1 MFSIKNIRWM
11 IIAIVFALT
20 GLVITQIYWLND
32 AIQLKNDEFDKN
44 ISSALYHSIDE
55 YHKTKKAPLL
65 DKPKFQQRKSP
76 NNQCEITVRD
86 SFIVT
91 ETDTLILRIVDCC
104 MRDKSDQTMFKQR
117 QVVTANCNIDSL
129 KDSLLKQNERITQL
143 QVKEETGNVEWAA
156 DPSELKTNSQDFA
169 TSLPLNK
176 IVDIARLDSIFR
188 KKLDN
193 YGINQEYLL
202 AAGLEDKLPELF
214 ANSESK
220 LNIETLVNDENTLSV
235 TWVEANFQ
243 STALKLHVLFPGRN
257 KFLYGEL
264 GWILGA
270 SVILILILII
280 TFYYSIKT
288 ILVQKKLS
296 VVKNDF
302 INNMTHELK
311 TPISTIGL
319 ASEMLNDD
327 SISTTEKQRKI
338 YITMIRD
345 ENKRLGTLVE
355 SVLQSA
361 VIERG
366 ELTLK
371 PEKLEMNE
379 IIQEVAT
386 NFEIQVNQR
395 GGKVNLKLNAA
406 HDFVNGDKVHLSNV
420 LFNLLDNANKYSFD
434 TPDITISTGN
444 TTDKIII
451 SISDKGIG
459 INKDNQKKIFER
471 LYRIPTGNVHNV
483 KGFGLGLSYV
493 KAVIEKHTGEV
504 DLTSEPG
511 KGSTFTITLP
521 LYHGKEN

>member
-1 MFSIKNIRWM
+1 
-11 IIAIVFALT
+11 
-20 GLVITQIYWLND
+20 
-32 AIQLKNDEFDKN
+32 
-44 ISSALYHSIDE
+44 
-55 YHKTKKAPLL
+55 
-65 DKPKFQQRKSP
+65 
-76 NNQCEITVRD
+76 
-86 SFIVT
+86 
-91 ETDTLILRIVDCC
+91 
-104 MRDKSDQTMFKQR
+104 
-117 QVVTANCNIDSL
+117 
-129 KDSLLKQNERITQL
+129 
-143 QVKEETGNVEWAA
+143 
-156 DPSELKTNSQDFA
+156 
-169 TSLPLNK
+169 
-176 IVDIARLDSIFR
+176 
-188 KKLDN
+188 
-193 YGINQEYLL
+193 
-202 AAGLEDKLPELF
+202 
-214 ANSESK
+214 
-220 LNIETLVNDENTLSV
+220 
-235 TWVEANFQ
+235 
-243 STALKLHVLFPGRN
+243 VLFPGRN

-270 SVILILILII
+270 SGILILILII

-319 ASEMLNDD
+319 ATEMLSDD
-327 SISTTEKQRKI
+327 SISTTDKQRKG
-338 YITMIRD
+338 YIAMIRD

-371 PEKLEMNE
+371 PEKLEVNE
-379 IIQEVAT
+379 LIQEVAT

-406 HDFVNGDKVHLSNV
+406 FDFVNGDKVHLSNV
-420 LFNLLDNANKYSFD
+420 IFNLLDNANKYSFD

-451 SISDKGIG
+451 SITDKGIG
-459 INKDNQKKIFER
+459 ISKDNQKKIFER

-511 KGSTFTITLP
+511 KGSTFTISLP

>member
-1 MFSIKNIRWM
+1 
-11 IIAIVFALT
+11 
-20 GLVITQIYWLND
+20 
-32 AIQLKNDEFDKN
+32 
-44 ISSALYHSIDE
+44 
-55 YHKTKKAPLL
+55 
-65 DKPKFQQRKSP
+65 
-76 NNQCEITVRD
+76 
-86 SFIVT
+86 
-91 ETDTLILRIVDCC
+91 
-104 MRDKSDQTMFKQR
+104 
-117 QVVTANCNIDSL
+117 
-129 KDSLLKQNERITQL
+129 
-143 QVKEETGNVEWAA
+143 
-156 DPSELKTNSQDFA
+156 
-169 TSLPLNK
+169 
-176 IVDIARLDSIFR
+176 
-188 KKLDN
+188 
-193 YGINQEYLL
+193 
-202 AAGLEDKLPELF
+202 
-214 ANSESK
+214 
-220 LNIETLVNDENTLSV
+220 
-235 TWVEANFQ
+235 
-243 STALKLHVLFPGRN
+243 
-257 KFLYGEL
+257 
-264 GWILGA
+264 
-270 SVILILILII
+270 
-280 TFYYSIKT
+280 
-288 ILVQKKLS
+288 
-296 VVKNDF
+296 VKNDF

-451 SISDKGIG
+451 SITDKGIG

>member
-1 MFSIKNIRWM
+1 M

-65 DKPKFQQRKSP
+65 DKPKFQQPKSP
-76 NNQCEITVRD
+76 NNHCEITVRD

-143 QVKEETGNVEWAA
+143 QVKEETGKVEWAA

-202 AAGLEDKLPELF
+202 AAGLEDKSPELF

-220 LNIETLVNDENTLSV
+220 LNIETLVKDENTLSV

-243 STALKLHVLFPGRN
+243 STALKLHVLFPGRK
-257 KFLYGEL
+257 KFLYREL

-270 SVILILILII
+270 SVVLILILII

-288 ILVQKKLS
+288 ILVQK
-296 VVKNDF
+296 
-302 INNMTHELK
+302 
-311 TPISTIGL
+311 
-319 ASEMLNDD
+319 
-327 SISTTEKQRKI
+327 
-338 YITMIRD
+338 
-345 ENKRLGTLVE
+345 
-355 SVLQSA
+355 
-361 VIERG
+361 
-366 ELTLK
+366 
-371 PEKLEMNE
+371 
-379 IIQEVAT
+379 
-386 NFEIQVNQR
+386 
-395 GGKVNLKLNAA
+395 
-406 HDFVNGDKVHLSNV
+406 
-420 LFNLLDNANKYSFD
+420 
-434 TPDITISTGN
+434 
-444 TTDKIII
+444 
-451 SISDKGIG
+451 
-459 INKDNQKKIFER
+459 
-471 LYRIPTGNVHNV
+471 
-483 KGFGLGLSYV
+483 
-493 KAVIEKHTGEV
+493 
-504 DLTSEPG
+504 
-511 KGSTFTITLP
+511 
-521 LYHGKEN
+521 

>member
-1 MFSIKNIRWM
+1 M
-11 IIAIVFALT
+11 IIAIVFALI
-20 GLVITQIYWLND
+20 GLVITQIYWIND
-32 AIQLKNDEFDKN
+32 AIQLKNEEFDKN
-44 ISSALYHSIDE
+44 VSSALYSSIDE
-55 YHKTKKAPLL
+55 YHKTKKAIPV
-65 DKPKFQQRKSP
+65 PRQKFQMKKTGHHG
-76 NNQCEITVRD
+76 CEINVRD
-86 SFIVT
+86 SLIIS
-91 ETDTLILRIVDCC
+91 ETDTITLRIVDCC
-104 MRDKSDQTMFKQR
+104 MKGQGEEIMFKQR
-117 QVVTANCNIDSL
+117 QVVTEQCNLDSL
-129 KDSLLKQNERITQL
+129 KDSLLKQNERISELTE
-143 QVKEETGNVEWAA
+143 KEEKGEVKWAI
-156 DPSELKTNSQDFA
+156 DPSMEGNIVQGA
-169 TSLPLNK
+169 EERLPLEK
-176 IVDIARLDSIFR
+176 RVDIQRLDSLF
-188 KKLDN
+188 KKELVK
-193 YGINQEYLL
+193 YGITQEYLL
-202 AAGLEDKLPELF
+202 AAGFDDKSPELF
-214 ANSESK
+214 ANNESK
-220 LNIETLVNDENTLSV
+220 LNVETLLADDNTVSV

-264 GWILGA
+264 GWILAA
-270 SVILILILII
+270 SGILILILVI

-327 SISTTEKQRKI
+327 SISTTDKQRKV
-338 YITMIRD
+338 YIAMIRD

-371 PEKLEMNE
+371 PEKLEVNE
-379 IIQEVAT
+379 LIREVAT

-395 GGKVNLKLNAA
+395 GGKVNLRLNAA

-420 LFNLLDNANKYSFD
+420 IFNLLDNANKYSFE

-444 TTDKIII
+444 ASEKIII

-459 INKDNQKKIFER
+459 ISKDNQKKIFER

-493 KAVIEKHTGEV
+493 KAVIEKHSGEV
-504 DLTSEPG
+504 DVTSEPG
-511 KGSTFTITLP
+511 KGSTFTISLP
-521 LYHGKEN
+521 LYHGKES